1 MPPCRKFTHQSPHYF
16 FKLYKTMF
24 PFPLF
29 LTIYAGFVHA
39 FETDHLLAVSN
50 IVSQRNS
57 TFKSVKDGIFW
68 GLGHTS
74 TILLMGVI
82 MLLLK
87 VQLNPAYFHYLE
99 AGVGLM
105 LVVLGLYRLFKLKAF
120 LYAVAQE
127 THSHPHTTEAQMVA
141 VTNTGFKK
149 LHLVS
154 YGVGMVHGLA
164 GSGEL
169 VLLVMLQMT
178 GPQVGML
185 YLFIFGIGSIFGML
199 VAAAMFS
206 LPFSKKILQS
216 KLLQVTLI
224 LLSSLLCIGFGMSV
238 IYKNLFAI

>member
-1 MPPCRKFTHQSPHYF
+1 
-16 FKLYKTMF
+16 MF
-24 PFPLF
+24 PSSLF
-29 LTIYAGFVHA
+29 LTIYAGFAHA

-57 TFKSVKDGIFW
+57 TYKSVKDGLFW

-87 VQLNPAYFHYLE
+87 VQVSPAYFHFVE
-99 AGVGLM
+99 VGVGIM
-105 LVVLGLYRLFKLKAF
+105 LVVLGLFRLFKLKGF
-120 LYAVAQE
+120 LSAEVVE
-127 THSHPHTTEAQMVA
+127 TPAAQMVA
-141 VTNTGFKK
+141 VTNTGLKK
-149 LHLVS
+149 LHMVS

-169 VLLVMLQMT
+169 VVLVMLQMASL
-178 GPQVGML
+178 QMGML
-185 YLFIFGIGSIFGML
+185 YLFIFGIGSILGML

-216 KLLQVTLI
+216 RLLQVTLI
-224 LLSSLLCIGFGMSV
+224 LLSSLLCIGYGMSV

>member
-1 MPPCRKFTHQSPHYF
+1 
-16 FKLYKTMF
+16 MF

-29 LTIYAGFVHA
+29 LTIYAGFAHA

-50 IVSQRNS
+50 IVSQRNN

-87 VQLNPAYFHYLE
+87 VQLSPAYFHFLE
-99 AGVGLM
+99 AGVGL
-105 LVVLGLYRLFKLKAF
+105 LLLLLGLYRLFKIKEF
-120 LYAVAQE
+120 LFAATVQKQSHAQLHAAAV
-127 THSHPHTTEAQMVA
+127 PMLA
-141 VTNTGFKK
+141 VTNTGLKK

-169 VLLVMLQMT
+169 VLLVILQMSS
-178 GPQVGML
+178 PQIGML
-185 YLFIFGIGSIFGML
+185 YLLIFGIGSILGML

-206 LPFSKKILQS
+206 IPFSKKILQA
-216 KLLQVTLI
+216 KGLQVALI
-224 LLSSLLCIGFGMSV
+224 LLSSLLCIGFGISI
-238 IYKNLFAI
+238 IYKNIKGV

>member
-1 MPPCRKFTHQSPHYF
+1 
-16 FKLYKTMF
+16 MF
-24 PFPLF
+24 PFSLL
-29 LTIYAGFVHA
+29 LTIYAGFAHA

-74 TILLMGVI
+74 TILLTGVT

-105 LVVLGLYRLFKLKAF
+105 LVLLGLYRLFKLKGF
-120 LYAVAQE
+120 LSAATVE
-127 THSHPHTTEAQMVA
+127 THAHPHTAAAQMVA
-141 VTNTGFKK
+141 VTNTGLKK

-169 VLLVMLQMT
+169 VLLVILQMAS
-178 GPQVGML
+178 PQIGML
-185 YLFIFGIGSIFGML
+185 YLLIFGIGSIFGML

-206 LPFSKKILQS
+206 MPFSKKILQA
-216 KLLQVTLI
+216 KRLQVTLI
-224 LLSSLLCIGFGMSV
+224 LLSSLLCIGFGIS
-238 IYKNLFAI
+238 IIFKNLLAN

>member
-1 MPPCRKFTHQSPHYF
+1 
-16 FKLYKTMF
+16 MF

-29 LTIYAGFVHA
+29 LTVYAGFAHA

-57 TFKSVKDGIFW
+57 TFTSVKDGVFW

-87 VQLNPAYFHYLE
+87 VRVSPAYFHHIE
-99 AGVGLM
+99 AAVGLM
-105 LVVLGLYRLFKLKAF
+105 LVVLGSFRLFKLKRF
-120 LYAVAQE
+120 LSAVVVE
-127 THSHPHTTEAQMVA
+127 TPAAQMVA
-141 VTNTGFKK
+141 VTNTGLKK

-169 VLLVMLQMT
+169 VLLVMLQMASL
-178 GPQVGML
+178 QMGML
-185 YLFIFGIGSIFGML
+185 YLLIFGVGSILGML

-216 KLLQVTLI
+216 RLLQVTLI
-224 LLSSLLCIGFGMSV
+224 LLSSILCIGFGMSV

>member
-1 MPPCRKFTHQSPHYF
+1 
-16 FKLYKTMF
+16 MF
-24 PFPLF
+24 PSSLF
-29 LTIYAGFVHA
+29 LTIYAGFAHA

-57 TFKSVKDGIFW
+57 TFKSVKDGLFW

-74 TILLMGVI
+74 TILVMGVI

-87 VQLNPAYFHYLE
+87 VQVSPAYFHFVE
-99 AGVGLM
+99 AGVGIM
-105 LVVLGLYRLFKLKAF
+105 LVVLGLFRIFKLKGF
-120 LYAVAQE
+120 LSAEVVE
-127 THSHPHTTEAQMVA
+127 TPAAQMVA
-141 VTNTGFKK
+141 VTNTGLKK
-149 LHLVS
+149 LHMVS

-169 VLLVMLQMT
+169 VVLVMLQMASL
-178 GPQVGML
+178 QMGML
-185 YLFIFGIGSIFGML
+185 YLFIFSIGSILGML

-216 KLLQVTLI
+216 RLLQIALI
-224 LLSSLLCIGFGMSV
+224 LLSSVLCIGYGMSV

>member
-1 MPPCRKFTHQSPHYF
+1 
-16 FKLYKTMF
+16 MF

-29 LTIYAGFVHA
+29 LTIYAGFAHA

-87 VQLNPAYFHYLE
+87 VQVSPAYFHYVE
-99 AGVGLM
+99 AGVGIM
-105 LVVLGLYRLFKLKAF
+105 LVVLGLFRLFKLKGF
-120 LYAVAQE
+120 LSAIKVETPAV
-127 THSHPHTTEAQMVA
+127 QMVA
-141 VTNTGFKK
+141 VTNIGLKK

-169 VLLVMLQMT
+169 LLLVMLQMT
-178 GPQVGML
+178 SVQMGML
-185 YLFIFGIGSIFGML
+185 YLLIFGIGSILGML

-206 LPFSKKILQS
+206 LPFSKKILKS
-216 KLLQVTLI
+216 RLLQVTLI
-224 LLSSLLCIGFGMSV
+224 LLSSILCIGFGMSV

>member
-1 MPPCRKFTHQSPHYF
+1 
-16 FKLYKTMF
+16 MF
-24 PFPLF
+24 PSSLF
-29 LTIYAGFVHA
+29 LTIYAGFAHA

-57 TFKSVKDGIFW
+57 TYKSVKDGLFW

-87 VQLNPAYFHYLE
+87 VQVSPAYFHFVE
-99 AGVGLM
+99 AGVGIM
-105 LVVLGLYRLFKLKAF
+105 LVVLGLFRLFKLKGF
-120 LYAVAQE
+120 LSAEVVE
-127 THSHPHTTEAQMVA
+127 TPAAQMVA
-141 VTNTGFKK
+141 VTNTGLKK

-169 VLLVMLQMT
+169 VVLVMLQMASL
-178 GPQVGML
+178 QMGML
-185 YLFIFGIGSIFGML
+185 YLFIFGIGSILGML

-216 KLLQVTLI
+216 RLLQVTLI
-224 LLSSLLCIGFGMSV
+224 LLSSLLCIGYGMSV

>member
-1 MPPCRKFTHQSPHYF
+1 
-16 FKLYKTMF
+16 MF
-24 PFPLF
+24 PFSLL
-29 LTIYAGFVHA
+29 LTIYAGFAHA

-74 TILLMGVI
+74 TILLTGVT

-105 LVVLGLYRLFKLKAF
+105 LVLLGLYRLFKLKGF
-120 LYAVAQE
+120 LSAATVE
-127 THSHPHTTEAQMVA
+127 THAHPHTAAAQMVA
-141 VTNTGFKK
+141 VTNTGLKK

-169 VLLVMLQMT
+169 VLLVMLQMAS
-178 GPQVGML
+178 PQIGML
-185 YLFIFGIGSIFGML
+185 YLLIFGIGSIFGML

-206 LPFSKKILQS
+206 MPFSKKILQA
-216 KLLQVTLI
+216 KRLQVTLI
-224 LLSSLLCIGFGMSV
+224 LLSSLLCIGFGIS
-238 IYKNLFAI
+238 IIFKNLLAN

>member
-1 MPPCRKFTHQSPHYF
+1 
-16 FKLYKTMF
+16 MF
-24 PFPLF
+24 PSSLF
-29 LTIYAGFVHA
+29 LTIYAGFAHA

-57 TFKSVKDGIFW
+57 TYKSVKDGLFW

-87 VQLNPAYFHYLE
+87 VQVSPAYFHFVE
-99 AGVGLM
+99 VGVGIM
-105 LVVLGLYRLFKLKAF
+105 LVVLGLFRLFKLKGF
-120 LYAVAQE
+120 LSAEVVE
-127 THSHPHTTEAQMVA
+127 TPAAQMVA

-169 VLLVMLQMT
+169 VVLVMLQMASL
-178 GPQVGML
+178 QMGML
-185 YLFIFGIGSIFGML
+185 YLFIFGIGSILGML

-206 LPFSKKILQS
+206 LPFSKKIFQS
-216 KLLQVTLI
+216 RLLQVTLI
-224 LLSSLLCIGFGMSV
+224 LLSSLLCIGYGMSV

>member
-1 MPPCRKFTHQSPHYF
+1 
-16 FKLYKTMF
+16 MF

-29 LTIYAGFVHA
+29 LTVYAGFAHA

-57 TFKSVKDGIFW
+57 TFKSVKDGVFW

-87 VQLNPAYFHYLE
+87 VRVSPAYFHHIE
-99 AGVGLM
+99 AAVGLM
-105 LVVLGLYRLFKLKAF
+105 LVVLGSFRLFKLKRF
-120 LYAVAQE
+120 LSAVVVE
-127 THSHPHTTEAQMVA
+127 TPAAQMVA
-141 VTNTGFKK
+141 VTNTGLKK

-169 VLLVMLQMT
+169 VLLVMLQMASL
-178 GPQVGML
+178 QMGML
-185 YLFIFGIGSIFGML
+185 YLLIFGVGSILGML
-199 VAAAMFS
+199 LAAAMFS

-216 KLLQVTLI
+216 RLLQVTLI
-224 LLSSLLCIGFGMSV
+224 LLSSILCIGFGMSV

>member
-1 MPPCRKFTHQSPHYF
+1 
-16 FKLYKTMF
+16 MF
-24 PFPLF
+24 PFSLL
-29 LTIYAGFVHA
+29 LTIYAGFAHA

-74 TILLMGVI
+74 TILLTGVT

-105 LVVLGLYRLFKLKAF
+105 LVLLGLFRLFKLKGF
-120 LYAVAQE
+120 LSAATVE
-127 THSHPHTTEAQMVA
+127 THAHPHTAAAQMVA
-141 VTNTGFKK
+141 VTNTGLKK

-169 VLLVMLQMT
+169 VLLVMLQMAS
-178 GPQVGML
+178 PQIGML
-185 YLFIFGIGSIFGML
+185 YLLIFGIGSIFGML

-206 LPFSKKILQS
+206 MPFSKKILQA
-216 KLLQVTLI
+216 KRLQVTLI
-224 LLSSLLCIGFGMSV
+224 LLSSLLCIGFGIS
-238 IYKNLFAI
+238 IIFKNLLAN

>member
-1 MPPCRKFTHQSPHYF
+1 
-16 FKLYKTMF
+16 MF

-39 FETDHLLAVSN
+39 FEIDHLLAVSN

-57 TFKSVKDGIFW
+57 VFKSVKDGVFW

-87 VQLNPAYFHYLE
+87 VQVSPAYFHKVE
-99 AGVGLM
+99 AVVGIM
-105 LVVLGLYRLFKLKAF
+105 LVALGSLRLFKLKGF
-120 LYAVAQE
+120 LSVELVE
-127 THSHPHTTEAQMVA
+127 TPSAEMVA

-154 YGVGMVHGLA
+154 YGVGMVHGLS

-169 VLLVMLQMT
+169 VLLVMLQMASV
-178 GPQVGML
+178 QMGML
-185 YLFIFGIGSIFGML
+185 YLLIFGIGSILGML

-216 KLLQVTLI
+216 RLLNVILI
-224 LLSSLLCIGFGMSV
+224 LLSSLLCIGFGMSI

>member
-1 MPPCRKFTHQSPHYF
+1 
-16 FKLYKTMF
+16 MF
-24 PFPLF
+24 PSSLF
-29 LTIYAGFVHA
+29 LTIYAGFAHA

-57 TFKSVKDGIFW
+57 TFKSVKDGLFW

-74 TILLMGVI
+74 TILVMGVI

-87 VQLNPAYFHYLE
+87 VQVSPAYFHFVE
-99 AGVGLM
+99 AGVGIM
-105 LVVLGLYRLFKLKAF
+105 LVVLGLFRLFKLKVF
-120 LYAVAQE
+120 LSAEVVE
-127 THSHPHTTEAQMVA
+127 TPAAQMVA
-141 VTNTGFKK
+141 VTNTGLKK
-149 LHLVS
+149 LHMVS

-169 VLLVMLQMT
+169 VVLVMLQMASL
-178 GPQVGML
+178 QIGML
-185 YLFIFGIGSIFGML
+185 YLFIFSIGSILGML

-216 KLLQVTLI
+216 RLLQIALI
-224 LLSSLLCIGFGMSV
+224 LLSSLLCIGYGMSV

>member
-1 MPPCRKFTHQSPHYF
+1 
-16 FKLYKTMF
+16 MF
-24 PFPLF
+24 PSSLF
-29 LTIYAGFVHA
+29 LTIYAGFAHA

-57 TFKSVKDGIFW
+57 TFKSVKDGLFW

-87 VQLNPAYFHYLE
+87 VQVSPAYFHFVE
-99 AGVGLM
+99 VGVGIM
-105 LVVLGLYRLFKLKAF
+105 LVVLGLFRLFKLKVF
-120 LYAVAQE
+120 LSAEVVE
-127 THSHPHTTEAQMVA
+127 TPAAQMVA
-141 VTNTGFKK
+141 VTNTGLKK
-149 LHLVS
+149 LHMVS

-169 VLLVMLQMT
+169 VVLVMLQMASL
-178 GPQVGML
+178 QMGML
-185 YLFIFGIGSIFGML
+185 YLFIFGIGSILGML

-206 LPFSKKILQS
+206 LPFSKKLLQS
-216 KLLQVTLI
+216 RLLQVALI
-224 LLSSLLCIGFGMSV
+224 LLSSLLCIGYGMSV

>member
-1 MPPCRKFTHQSPHYF
+1 
-16 FKLYKTMF
+16 MF
-24 PFPLF
+24 PFSLF
-29 LTIYAGFVHA
+29 LTIYAGFAHA

-57 TFKSVKDGIFW
+57 TFKSVKDGLFW

-87 VQLNPAYFHYLE
+87 VQVSPAYFHFVE
-99 AGVGLM
+99 AGVGIM
-105 LVVLGLYRLFKLKAF
+105 LVVLGLFRLFKLKVF
-120 LYAVAQE
+120 LSAEVVE
-127 THSHPHTTEAQMVA
+127 TPAAQMVA
-141 VTNTGFKK
+141 VTNTGLKK
-149 LHLVS
+149 LHMVS

-169 VLLVMLQMT
+169 VVLVMLQMASL
-178 GPQVGML
+178 QIGML
-185 YLFIFGIGSIFGML
+185 YLFIFSIGSILGML

-216 KLLQVTLI
+216 RLLQVTLI
-224 LLSSLLCIGFGMSV
+224 LLSSVLCIGYGMSV

>member
-1 MPPCRKFTHQSPHYF
+1 
-16 FKLYKTMF
+16 MF
-24 PFPLF
+24 PFSFF
-29 LTIYAGFVHA
+29 LTVYAGFAHA
-39 FETDHLLAVSN
+39 FETDHLLVVSN

-57 TFKSVKDGIFW
+57 TIKSVKDGIFW

-87 VQLNPAYFHYLE
+87 VQVTPAYFHYVE
-99 AGVGLM
+99 AAVGIM
-105 LVVLGLYRLFKLKAF
+105 LVVLGLFRLVKLKGF
-120 LYAVAQE
+120 LSEVKLETPAV
-127 THSHPHTTEAQMVA
+127 QMVA
-141 VTNTGFKK
+141 VTNKGLKK

-169 VLLVMLQMT
+169 LLLVMLQMASL
-178 GPQVGML
+178 QMGML
-185 YLFIFGIGSIFGML
+185 YLLIFGIGSILGML

-216 KLLQVTLI
+216 RLLQVTLI
-224 LLSSLLCIGFGMSV
+224 LLSSFLCIGFGMSV

>member
-1 MPPCRKFTHQSPHYF
+1 
-16 FKLYKTMF
+16 MF

-29 LTIYAGFVHA
+29 LNVYAGFAHA

-57 TFKSVKDGIFW
+57 TFKSVKDGVFW

-87 VQLNPAYFHYLE
+87 VRVSPAYFHHIE
-99 AGVGLM
+99 AAVGLM
-105 LVVLGLYRLFKLKAF
+105 LVVLGSFRLFKLKRF
-120 LYAVAQE
+120 LSAVVVE
-127 THSHPHTTEAQMVA
+127 TPAAQMLA
-141 VTNTGFKK
+141 VTNTGLKK

-169 VLLVMLQMT
+169 VLLVMLQMASL
-178 GPQVGML
+178 QMGML
-185 YLFIFGIGSIFGML
+185 YLLIFGVGSILGML
-199 VAAAMFS
+199 LAAAMFS

-216 KLLQVTLI
+216 RLLQVTLI
-224 LLSSLLCIGFGMSV
+224 LLSSILCIGFGMSV